1 MKKIAV
7 FILAFI
13 LILGCVPLSV
23 FATPYVLESEGYD
36 VYEIQYILKKFGY
49 FSSDCTGYYGEAT
62 SAAVKA
68 FQKDCGLEDTGSA
81 DEDTV
86 AAIRAAGCIEAAVNV
101 KTQLN
106 VRELPSSESEV
117 IDSLT
122 RDSVV
127 YIYSEKDGWY
137 HVKTENG
144 IQGYII
150 KKYLTEGSAMGIAG
164 TITDVEGTVNLRSG
178 PDMEKSVVAKIENGQ
193 EVYVIGGQ
201 GDWFE
206 INCEGQKG
214 YIFKKYVNIG
224 GENGAATTL
233 SELFDAWTGSVTAS
247 SLKVRSGPSTG
258 YDVLSTLS
266 KGTSLSVLGESGGW
280 YYVEMKNGTK
290 GYASK
295 DYIQKGTG
303 ATTCTIQVS
312 NTLNVRKGPG
322 TGYDVVASVKN
333 GTVVTLL
340 DDSGSWYKIKTS
352 GGTEGY
358 IDSQYAK
365 LGGSLSSNTSSSSSG
380 LKAPSG
386 TFRQGSEGSSVV
398 TIQKRLRELGYL
410 SASATGYYGSATVA
424 AVRSF
429 QKNNGLSSDGVCG
442 ENTLSVLFSSSA
454 QKASASSSSG
464 SGSSS
469 SGGSSSGGSSSGS
482 SALGQQIA
490 EYSKNFLGVPY
501 VLGANGPNSFDCSGF
516 TKYVYAHFGI
526 SLPRTAYSQGYW
538 NSGTKISSI
547 SELQIGDLVFFNTVN
562 DNDLCDHAG
571 IYLGNG
577 QVIHA
582 SSGSTR
588 KVIISS
594 LSENYYK
601 TRFSWGRRV
610 I

>member
-1 MKKIAV
+1 MKKITV
-7 FILAFI
+7 FVMAFI
-13 LILGCVPLSV
+13 LVLGCFQLSA
-23 FATPYVLESEGYD
+23 FATPYVLESEGYE
-36 VYEIQYILKKFGY
+36 VFEIQYILKKFGY

-68 FQKDCGLEDTGSA
+68 FQKDCGFEETGSA

-86 AAIRAAGCIEAAVNV
+86 AAIRAAGCIEATVNV

-106 VRELPSSESEV
+106 VREQPSSESEV

-122 RDSVV
+122 RDSLV
-127 YIYSEKDGWY
+127 YIYSEKDDWY
-137 HVKTENG
+137 HVETANG

-150 KKYLTEGSAMGIAG
+150 TKYLTPGNAMGIPG

-178 PDMEKSVVAKIENGQ
+178 PNTEESVVAQIENGQ
-193 EVYVIGGQ
+193 EIYVIGGQ

-206 INCEGQKG
+206 INYEGKIG

-224 GENGAATTL
+224 GEAGAATTL
-233 SELFDAWTGSVTAS
+233 SELFSAWTGSVTAS
-247 SLKVRSGPSTG
+247 SLKIRSGPSTG
-258 YDVLSTLS
+258 YDVLATVS
-266 KGTSLSVLGESGGW
+266 KGTSLSVSGQSGNW
-280 YYVEMKNGTK
+280 YYVELKNGTE

-295 DYIQKGTG
+295 EYIQKGTG
-303 ATTCTIQVS
+303 YSTCTIDVS
-312 NTLNVRKGPG
+312 SSLNVRSGPG
-322 TGYDVVASVKN
+322 TGYDVVTSVKN

-340 DDSGSWYKIKTS
+340 DDSGSWYKIKTP

-358 IDSQYAK
+358 IDGQYAK
-365 LGGSLSSNTSSSSSG
+365 LGGSLSSNNSSSG
-380 LKAPSG
+380 LTAPSG
-386 TFRQGSEGSSVV
+386 TYRQGAEGSAVV

-410 SASATGYYGSATVA
+410 SASATGYYGSATLA
-424 AVRSF
+424 AVKNF
-429 QKNNGLSSDGVCG
+429 QKNNGLSADGVCG
-442 ENTLSVLFSSSA
+442 SNTLAVLFSSSA
-454 QKASASSSSG
+454 KSASAS
-464 SGSSS
+464 
-469 SGGSSSGGSSSGS
+469 SSSGGSSSGS
-482 SALGQQIA
+482 SSGGGTSSGGSSLGQQIA
-490 EYSKNFLGVPY
+490 AYAQNFLGVPY
-501 VLGANGPNSFDCSGF
+501 VLGGNGPNSFDCSGF

-547 SELQIGDLVFFNTVN
+547 SELQVGDLVFFNTVS

-571 IYLGNG
+571 IYIGNG

-582 SSGSTR
+582 SSGSSR
-588 KVIISS
+588 KVVISG

>member
-137 HVKTENG
+137 HVETENG

-386 TFRQGSEGSSVV
+386 TFRQGSEGSS
-398 TIQKRLRELGYL
+398 
-410 SASATGYYGSATVA
+410 
-424 AVRSF
+424 
-429 QKNNGLSSDGVCG
+429 
-442 ENTLSVLFSSSA
+442 
-454 QKASASSSSG
+454 
-464 SGSSS
+464 
-469 SGGSSSGGSSSGS
+469 
-482 SALGQQIA
+482 ALGQQIA